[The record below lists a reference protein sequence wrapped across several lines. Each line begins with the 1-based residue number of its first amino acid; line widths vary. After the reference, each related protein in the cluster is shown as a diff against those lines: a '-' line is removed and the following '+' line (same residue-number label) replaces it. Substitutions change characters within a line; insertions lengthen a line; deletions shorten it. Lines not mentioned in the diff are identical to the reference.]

1 MCQPQVV
8 LANLCKHF
16 CCVAHDLHAVSC
28 EPFSALHKSTPH
40 TFTNTMTSSRR
51 ITNTPIPPAA
61 RRSSNDEHPTDTTHN
76 QADVAFSGNINTN
89 HPNQTDV
96 AFSGDTNTTKP
107 NQTDVAF
114 SGDTNNNLNQT
125 DVAFSGNTNN
135 PNPNQTDVAFSGNT
149 ITNQTTFAL
158 SGDSI
163 TNEVDIKS
171 DVTMF
176 SNPVTINQGSVPHNP
191 WTPDTTDNT
200 GSLLNRS
207 TYDET
212 MAAFR
217 RVNLAHLDSNDFNFG
232 VVEDASDDAE
242 EGATSFLQ
250 HNNPNQLPQ
259 DGTTTGRH
267 NPQLHT
273 HIRTPSAHFQ
283 NSQSS
288 TARVTKLEELVNME
302 NQKVNSKLAN
312 IEAELSRSC
321 TGQSEIKDLL
331 FQLISKSS
339 SGSHEA
345 ETYEEKYG
353 YIDAAVEQ
361 ENQDDC
367 PSLDEQWL
375 QTTTSLRPSTS
386 ASKPKSVPNTDK
398 DSSPT
403 SDAGSIASGRH
414 GSTDEIFE
422 ELTQGQ
428 IDSLHRN
435 PGL

>member
-1 MCQPQVV
+1 
-8 LANLCKHF
+8 
-16 CCVAHDLHAVSC
+16 
-28 EPFSALHKSTPH
+28 
-40 TFTNTMTSSRR
+40 MTSSRR

-76 QADVAFSGNINTN
+76 QADVAFSGNTNTN

-107 NQTDVAF
+107 NRTDVAF

-259 DGTTTGRH
+259 DRTTTGRH

-288 TARVTKLEELVNME
+288 TARVTKLEELVNMD
-302 NQKVNSKLAN
+302 NRKVNSKLAN

-367 PSLDEQWL
+367 PSLDEQ
-375 QTTTSLRPSTS
+375 
-386 ASKPKSVPNTDK
+386 
-398 DSSPT
+398 
-403 SDAGSIASGRH
+403 
-414 GSTDEIFE
+414 
-422 ELTQGQ
+422 
-428 IDSLHRN
+428 
-435 PGL
+435 